1 MAVHCFP
8 SPRGAREGL
17 RFLALAAL
25 TAATAC
31 SNGSAPTPTPTPS
44 ATPSASARAGTTI
57 TVTEKEYSLALS
69 PAQATSGTVTFVVD
83 NAGTVA
89 HSLAIA
95 GPGVSNAHTSTI
107 APGGR
112 ARLTVALRPGSYELW
127 CPIAKHK
134 ELGMDT
140 HLQVR
145 GNGSA
150 SPTPGSA
157 AASATK
163 H

>member
-1 MAVHCFP
+1 MVVHWFP

-25 TAATAC
+25 TAVTAC
-31 SNGSAPTPTPTPS
+31 SNGSAPTPTP
-44 ATPSASARAGTTI
+44 TPSASARAGTTI

-69 PAQATSGTVTFVVD
+69 PAQATSGTVAFVVD

-89 HSLAIA
+89 HALAIA

-107 APGGR
+107 PPGGR

-134 ELGMDT
+134 ELGMET